1 MPGRYSIFFEVLTNW
16 HSFLKYIEGDEADA
30 KLFSFGGSGS
40 APKPSTNTIDSE
52 MIYKMSCPTRG
63 IAIIINNK
71 NFLRSSGMDRYPR
84 NGTDV
89 DRDALAKLLRF
100 LKFDVKIYNDQTRS
114 EIRKITKEMASTNH
128 SRYDAFIFSILTHG
142 EEGVIYGTDGTIS
155 TKDLTSYFKDCTTLV
170 GKPKMFFFQACQGKM
185 LSNSVFFSDVIMHF
199 SWQYTD

>member
-185 LSNSVFFSDVIMHF
+185 LSNSVFFSDVI
-199 SWQYTD
+199 